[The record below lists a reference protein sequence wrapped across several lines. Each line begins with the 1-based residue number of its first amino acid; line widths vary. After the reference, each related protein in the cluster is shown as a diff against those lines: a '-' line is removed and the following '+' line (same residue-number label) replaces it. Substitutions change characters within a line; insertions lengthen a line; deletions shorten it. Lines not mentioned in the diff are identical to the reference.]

1 MMWWCDGDDDDD
13 DHYHDH
19 YHDHD
24 DCKCGAKF
32 GLGRTC
38 FVRMCGACHFEV
50 QAAAT
55 DLPKHTR
62 YDLIRLDPIRSEDT
76 RNLQTPN
83 GREKPFSALSAKP
96 LHSVHQTHNDIYIM
110 LDPHHWSDCRDSSS
124 WNSSGNSNRAPW
136 TCWTCWTC
144 PKPSKVTSND
154 LRDLWNPEGPRVWT
168 KVSMGLKFNT
178 ETHTDRKNSGHISC
192 RSVSFR
198 RSGEQLA

>member
-1 MMWWCDGDDDDD
+1 MLEHVRCNPDVAPRLTSGGYEDKVDVITPTNLLFIGGHDVMMWWCDGGDDDDD
-13 DHYHDH
+13 DH

-32 GLGRTC
+32 GLGQTC

-96 LHSVHQTHNDIYIM
+96 LHSVHQTHND
-110 LDPHHWSDCRDSSS
+110 
-124 WNSSGNSNRAPW
+124 
-136 TCWTCWTC
+136 
-144 PKPSKVTSND
+144 TS
-154 LRDLWNPEGPRVWT
+154 
-168 KVSMGLKFNT
+168 
-178 ETHTDRKNSGHISC
+178 C
-192 RSVSFR
+192 
-198 RSGEQLA
+198 